1 MIEVDWMIFGM
12 LKGIVE
18 NFRGT
23 CFRIC
28 RMFENREDFF
38 GFSDR
43 WMNLKRSDC
52 GNDWNFHHDTVFRI

>member
-18 NFRGT
+18 NFRDK

-28 RMFENREDFF
+28 CMFESEEDFF

-43 WMNLKRSDC
+43 
-52 GNDWNFHHDTVFRI
+52 